1 MGFIFLF
8 VATLKANCCKTDIPC
23 REKTMTIVISNPIVK
38 KMTFEDFLNYD
49 DGTDNLYE
57 LENGELIPVSSESD
71 INQRIAMF
79 LVAYFL
85 TCRIPSYR
93 LRMKA
98 EVAVNSRQVGVRVP
112 DVMIFS
118 EELAVTMQGATRS
131 LVFMDMPPPLLVVE
145 VVSPNQASRDY
156 RYKRSE
162 YAARGIAEY
171 WIIDA
176 IAQKVTVLEWVDGFY
191 DEHVFVGN
199 QAIASP
205 VLGNLQLTA
214 VQILQG

>member
-1 MGFIFLF
+1 M
-8 VATLKANCCKTDIPC
+8 TLAIA
-23 REKTMTIVISNPIVK
+23 K

-49 DGTDNLYE
+49 DGTDTLYE
-57 LENGELIPVSSESD
+57 LENGELIPMSSESD

-85 TCRIPSYR
+85 MRGIPSYR
-93 LRMKA
+93 IRMKA
-98 EVAVNSRQVGVRVP
+98 EVAVNSGQVGVRVP
-112 DVMIFS
+112 DLVVYS
-118 EELAVTMQGATRS
+118 EELAIAMSGATRS

-171 WIIDA
+171 WIVDP
-176 IAQKVTVLEWVDGFY
+176 IAQKVTVFEWVEGFY
-191 DEHVFVGN
+191 EEKTYVGDE
-199 QAIASP
+199 AIASP
-205 VLGNLQLTA
+205 IFAKVLFANLELTA
-214 VQILQG
+214 AEILQIPKN